1 MIILIWFFF
10 FAEKEEVKKPLI
22 AGKQPKIA
30 GKQPKIAGKE
40 PRAPIEK
47 KDKKSDDSES
57 EDGSDEGPKPLKIKQ
72 HNMEDNNKKG
82 NKKGGKKRKKLSDL
96 YGSDDDGDGDSG
108 SDFKLSGFGSKS
120 RKLRKIQI
128 MENQESC
135 STLVENQIK
144 NGPDAGKD
152 EQALVHTRSIGAKNE
167 ERVEENNLTYAEVW
181 ALRQKI
187 FQENV
192 KI

>member
-1 MIILIWFFF
+1 MLSNLIQKRFT
-10 FAEKEEVKKPLI
+10 KNSQKLI
-22 AGKQPKIA
+22 
-30 GKQPKIAGKE
+30 E
-40 PRAPIEK
+40 NSNYR
-47 KDKKSDDSES
+47 ES
-57 EDGSDEGPKPLKIKQ
+57 RI
-72 HNMEDNNKKG
+72 
-82 NKKGGKKRKKLSDL
+82 
-96 YGSDDDGDGDSG
+96 GDSN
-108 SDFKLSGFGSKS
+108 SSYSFKSEGSKS

-192 KI
+192 KIWIIPSKIHIP

>member
-1 MIILIWFFF
+1 MNFGTI
-10 FAEKEEVKKPLI
+10 
-22 AGKQPKIA
+22 Q
-30 GKQPKIAGKE
+30 
-40 PRAPIEK
+40 
-47 KDKKSDDSES
+47 
-57 EDGSDEGPKPLKIKQ
+57 
-72 HNMEDNNKKG
+72 
-82 NKKGGKKRKKLSDL
+82 
-96 YGSDDDGDGDSG
+96 
-108 SDFKLSGFGSKS
+108 FKLNFSREIAMVWIKTNSSYSFKSEGSKS
-120 RKLRKIQI
+120 WKLRKIQI

-181 ALRQKI
+181 ALRQRI

-192 KI
+192 EIWIIVSKIYTYESVE